1 METPRSNS
9 EATSSPSRPDRPSI
23 RHCERSSPVKNRMLE
38 IGTSGSVRGGDG
50 NIPTYS
56 APPSLSWQHARWLP
70 GRRTKA
76 ASEGNRGRWAP
87 LSGGAMGISPGA
99 DGAAQ
104 VLERGVS
111 GNGWGE
117 RAQRGGVEV

>member
-9 EATSSPSRPDRPSI
+9 EATSSPSRPDRPPI

-56 APPSLSWQHARWLP
+56 APHHCARNTDD
-70 GRRTKA
+70 GRRAGVRKPPGKETAGEWGSPVSGRYGDFGCSGRA
-76 ASEGNRGRWAP
+76 ARVWAKGARAD
-87 LSGGAMGISPGA
+87 SGGETAP
-99 DGAAQ
+99 
-104 VLERGVS
+104 R
-111 GNGWGE
+111 
-117 RAQRGGVEV
+117 RRVE